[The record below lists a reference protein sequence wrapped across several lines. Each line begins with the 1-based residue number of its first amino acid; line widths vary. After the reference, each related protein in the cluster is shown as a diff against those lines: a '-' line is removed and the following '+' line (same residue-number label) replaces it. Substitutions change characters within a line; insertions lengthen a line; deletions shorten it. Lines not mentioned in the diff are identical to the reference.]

1 MTGSQTVIAL
11 CLYLRIVYDLMRN
24 SERLFKIRSVS
35 IFSVSTFN
43 LYQLYYLHIR
53 FINFNHTF
61 FFHFYSS
68 LFIIVIYHHYH
79 LIFLSSSSLIIKF
92 IVVASVSGLNHYTHY
107 WHRGPSSDGS
117 LTSPPLSEKANGEE

>member
-1 MTGSQTVIAL
+1 MPPPQVYGYHLPQGSIAGSGGL
-11 CLYLRIVYDLMRN
+11 QPGNRTPHTTYLSGGLPGTATTTRSWSRHQCNCVVSLLRIVYDLMRN

-68 LFIIVIYHHYH
+68 LFIIVIYHH
-79 LIFLSSSSLIIKF
+79 
-92 IVVASVSGLNHYTHY
+92 
-107 WHRGPSSDGS
+107 
-117 LTSPPLSEKANGEE
+117 